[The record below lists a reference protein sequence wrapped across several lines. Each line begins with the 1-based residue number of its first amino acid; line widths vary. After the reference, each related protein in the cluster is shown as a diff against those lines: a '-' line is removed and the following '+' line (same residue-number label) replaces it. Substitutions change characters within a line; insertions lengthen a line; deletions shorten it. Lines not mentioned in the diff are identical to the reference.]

1 VKNPPRSLEGVDW
14 GAVYVRAI
22 SIARQSVR
30 PGDVDDLVTEGVRRV
45 LDGAAPWDESRKRTL
60 ADHVVAVGYN
70 AMREEWRKRK
80 QPRDERFIVR
90 FSVTVE
96 EESQR
101 TPEDSAADAEER
113 ERRARLFA
121 RLLVLCAA
129 DAEASAVLECEQLG
143 VHEPAEQVTR
153 AGLSIDAVRNARK
166 RIKRHVQ
173 ELIDDER
180 GARDGD
186 GP

>member
-1 VKNPPRSLEGVDW
+1 
-14 GAVYVRAI
+14 
-22 SIARQSVR
+22 
-30 PGDVDDLVTEGVRRV
+30 
-45 LDGAAPWDESRKRTL
+45 
-60 ADHVVAVGYN
+60 
-70 AMREEWRKRK
+70 
-80 QPRDERFIVR
+80 
-90 FSVTVE
+90 
-96 EESQR
+96 
-101 TPEDSAADAEER
+101 
-113 ERRARLFA
+113 
-121 RLLVLCAA
+121 
-129 DAEASAVLECEQLG
+129 VLECEQLG